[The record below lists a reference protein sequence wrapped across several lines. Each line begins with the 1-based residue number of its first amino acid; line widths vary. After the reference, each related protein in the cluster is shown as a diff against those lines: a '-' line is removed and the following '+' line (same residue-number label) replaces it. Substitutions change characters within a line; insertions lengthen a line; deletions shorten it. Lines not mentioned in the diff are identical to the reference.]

1 MPRNIACGRSFLL
14 RLDMRH
20 FLAAAILLCS
30 CTTLNAQPSE
40 LIIVGIGARP
50 CADILKSYREGP
62 KAMTYLI
69 LTWAHGFWSSQN
81 ATFLQARV
89 PFLKNLAG
97 DDDAQVK
104 ALMAACERRPT
115 QDFGL
120 VVRDHFLELP
130 SMRNPQA

>member
-1 MPRNIACGRSFLL
+1 M
-14 RLDMRH
+14 
-20 FLAAAILLCS
+20 
-30 CTTLNAQPSE
+30 
-40 LIIVGIGARP
+40 IVGIGARP
-50 CADILKSYREGP
+50 CADILKNFRASP
-62 KAMTYLI
+62 KGMSALI

-81 ATFLQARV
+81 AMFLQARV

-104 ALMAACERRPT
+104 ALMTACERKPS

-130 SMRNPQA
+130 NMRNPQAK